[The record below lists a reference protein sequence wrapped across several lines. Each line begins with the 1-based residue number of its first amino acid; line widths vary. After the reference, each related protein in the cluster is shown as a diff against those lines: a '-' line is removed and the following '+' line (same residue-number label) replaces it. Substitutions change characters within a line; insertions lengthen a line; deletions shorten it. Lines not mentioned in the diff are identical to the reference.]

1 MMHNAHHRRALPSSY
16 ELGGKEPSLS
26 VIEELRSLEQ
36 RVAARLAE
44 LQPLIEEYEEL
55 RRIADRLGFDVEA
68 APAARER
75 PKPAPRTAKRSR
87 ARRAPR
93 ARSGAKPAAASASSR
108 QRPGGTRST
117 GAERRARILELVR
130 ETPGITVRDVSREI
144 GVDPPPIYRVVRKL
158 LAEGV
163 ITKEGTSLRLA
174 E

>member
-1 MMHNAHHRRALPSSY
+1 MMHNVHRARAQPAASDF
-16 ELGGKEPSLS
+16 GGKEPAVS

-55 RRIADRLGFDVEA
+55 RRIADRLGLDVESA
-68 APAARER
+68 VASPNGARR
-75 PKPAPRTAKRSR
+75 R
-87 ARRAPR
+87 ARAKRAPR
-93 ARSGAKPAAASASSR
+93 ARSSARKATASTSSR
-108 QRPGGTRST
+108 RRPGGTRSM

-130 ETPGITVRDVSREI
+130 ENPGITVRDVSKEL

-158 LAEGV
+158 QAEGV